1 MVTGDSTRYDLVRV
15 DRTTGKATTVPR
27 TAPILGRWLADEER
41 RRLEQSN
48 RDPNIVI
55 EVRKAGMTQGF
66 RAAAFSDVTHKF
78 KNFRDE

>member
-55 EVRKAGMTQGF
+55 EVRKAGMTQDF